1 MAQHN
6 FSSLRK
12 QAHYIEEVI
21 SSLDLKL
28 ANPASFSRTS
38 KILHAE
44 KILENIV
51 AENEGILVNTF
62 FHIKV
67 KSLLVLNSVEF
78 TWLEPFIMFMLPG
91 CPCWNV
97 RYGGKD

>member
-12 QAHYIEEVI
+12 QAHYIDEVI

-28 ANPASFSRTS
+28 ANPASFFRPS
-38 KILHAE
+38 KIPHAE

-67 KSLLVLNSVEF
+67 KGLLVLNSIEF
-78 TWLEPFIMFMLPG
+78 TWLEPFIMFMSPG

-97 RYGGKD
+97 R

>member
-12 QAHYIEEVI
+12 QAQYIDEVI

-28 ANPASFSRTS
+28 ANPASFFRSS
-38 KILHAE
+38 KIPRAE
-44 KILENIV
+44 KVLENIM

-67 KSLLVLNSVEF
+67 KSLLVLNS
-78 TWLEPFIMFMLPG
+78 I
-91 CPCWNV
+91 
-97 RYGGKD
+97 